1 MTQPRSFATV
11 LLRPH
16 EFQSSA
22 SRSAA
27 VRGDGVEISVAI
39 NDRMK
44 MRAAASRPAVK
55 QQALWRVVDENAIGR
70 SDEEASGWL
79 VWRDSYF
86 GGLFLKGKNSVTA
99 ALKEAIMLWD
109 S

>member
-27 VRGDGVEISVAI
+27 VRGDGVEIC
-39 NDRMK
+39 
-44 MRAAASRPAVK
+44 
-55 QQALWRVVDENAIGR
+55 VD
-70 SDEEASGWL
+70 
-79 VWRDSYF
+79 
-86 GGLFLKGKNSVTA
+86 K
-99 ALKEAIMLWD
+99 
-109 S
+109 